1 MQQGW
6 YACLLLLVTACFSQG
21 LFAKSLSQAEIDRWL
36 KDDQVNQKT
45 ALLLSD
51 FSKDRLD
58 VLRFSLQRIALPQ
71 QEVVRF
77 KLLQAIEKKQWLFDG
92 QMMAFIEEQSRRS
105 PTYQFRY
112 QGNGYEYTVPA
123 FDYPA
128 VANRLL
134 QQWKKN
140 QQGLSFILAAERGE
154 LDLEDWLSPRHPDYL
169 SRRHLLLE
177 HLALLS
183 PEAIRFLAQ
192 QLTSMGVTRWLPSS
206 ELVMRLAQL
215 SGDSKVYDLL
225 WKMRAD
231 QFGRMALQTLAQTN
245 TAFAQ
250 QQLIQAVSNPSLK
263 PLALEL
269 LAKTQPLTPQVRQ
282 FLVEK
287 MTDRTDA
294 QTVARAL
301 AQQGHIDWL
310 KEIMSKNKQVDRAA
324 IEGVL
329 Y

>member
-6 YACLLLLVTACFSQG
+6 SAYLLLFVTACFSQG
-21 LFAKSLSQAEIDRWL
+21 LVAKQLSQAEIDRWL
-36 KDDQVNQKT
+36 DDEQVNQKA
-45 ALLLSD
+45 ALLLSE
-51 FSKDRLD
+51 FTKDRLD

-77 KLLQAIEKKQWLFDG
+77 KLLQAIEKKQWIFDG

-140 QQGLSFILAAERGE
+140 QQGLSFVLAAERGE
-154 LDLEDWLSPRHPDYL
+154 LDLEDWLSPRHPDYQ
-169 SRRHLLLE
+169 SRRRLLLE
-177 HLALLS
+177 HLSLLS
-183 PEAIRFLAQ
+183 PDAIASLAQ

-206 ELVMRLAQL
+206 ELVMRLAQA
-215 SGDSKVYDLL
+215 SGDRKVYDLL

-231 QFGRMALQTLAQTN
+231 QYGQMALRALAQRN
-245 TAFAQ
+245 TSFSQ
-250 QQLIQAVSNPSLK
+250 QQIMAAVSNPSLK

-287 MTDRTDA
+287 MGDRNDA
-294 QTVARAL
+294 QAL
-301 AQQGHIDWL
+301 ARTLVQQGHVDWL
-310 KEIMSKNKQVDRAA
+310 KEVINTNKQVDIAA
-324 IEGVL
+324 IEDVL